1 MKKLYLSQTDKK
13 VSGVLGGLGEYL
25 EVDSTLLRLLFVF
38 LVIFSGVIPGL
49 IFYFIA
55 ALIIPKKPSQVG

>member
-13 VSGVLGGLGEYL
+13 ISGFLGGLGEYL
-25 EVDSTLLRLLFVF
+25 EIDSTFLRLIFLF
-38 LVIFSGVIPGL
+38 LLIFSGFLPGL

-55 ALIIPKKPSQVG
+55 TLVVSKEPTKKD

>member
-25 EVDSTLLRLLFVF
+25 EVDSTLLRLLFIF

-55 ALIIPKKPSQVG
+55 ALVIPKKPGQVG